1 MSEFWTLV
9 ILVSFYIISY
19 FVAIFPQDAL
29 HYIWFQ
35 PIYVDKE
42 QVITE
47 FS

>member
-9 ILVSFYIISY
+9 ILVSIYIAFSFI
-19 FVAIFPQDAL
+19 VIFPQDAL
-29 HYIWFQ
+29 HCIWFQ

-47 FS
+47 FG